1 MTKQDLQEQV
11 YQPMKELKDRFYA
24 AETPEIWEECK
35 EELIELLTKA
45 ETVMDKDWYE
55 KWKQS
60 QFDSITKMHTYK
72 VKYWEKGK
80 EKKVYQPKTTFLL
93 QDELA
98 SALTKYIELQTKLLE
113 LQYENIFKK

>member
-1 MTKQDLQEQV
+1 MCKLSKEQLYEQV
-11 YQPMKELKDRFYA
+11 YTPMKELKDRFYA

-35 EELIELLTKA
+35 GELIELLTKA

-72 VKYWEKGK
+72 VKYWERGK
-80 EKKVYQPKTTFLL
+80 EKKTYPVKSSYIFREEEGKAF
-93 QDELA
+93 
-98 SALTKYIELQTKLLE
+98 IELCNAMSYYLNLKC
-113 LQYENIFKK
+113 NV